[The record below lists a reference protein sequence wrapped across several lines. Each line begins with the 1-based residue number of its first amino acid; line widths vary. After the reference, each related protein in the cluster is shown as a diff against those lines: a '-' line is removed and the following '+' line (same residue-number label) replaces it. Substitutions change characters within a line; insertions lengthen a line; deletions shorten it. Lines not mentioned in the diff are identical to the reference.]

1 MLKFLTAAV
10 SVIQPVQ
17 QRVSIAYRRLTDAF
31 STVGPAAVMA
41 EGWTHGDVGQKGAI
55 SGEQANLGNN
65 SLKLFGNPYARY

>member
-31 STVGPAAVMA
+31 STVGPATVMA
-41 EGWTHGDVGQKGAI
+41 EG
-55 SGEQANLGNN
+55 
-65 SLKLFGNPYARY
+65 